1 LLTGAIVL
9 AVAAFFT
16 PLSFYSIIAIIG
28 FAFLTALVFSLAGL
42 LNGLWANSFDEVGTF
57 STFVL
62 VPLTYLGGVFYPTSG
77 LPGFWK
83 TVSMFNP
90 IVYMIEGFRYGFF
103 GTESQVVSIGFWMLS
118 ALSVVLC
125 LLTYKIFMDTDQDLK
140 KHWKVNRDV
149 KERGYSLDQVLEKI
163 KKREGD
169 YLRYIY
175 PQRNNADL
183 IVQFNESGLKLQF
196 NDKFDLSSI
205 TGKLHEKSVNY
216 SISFS
221 PITMNFPSAFNYDII
236 TLFIMDWYDKFTRNQ

>member
-1 LLTGAIVL
+1 M
-9 AVAAFFT
+9 
-16 PLSFYSIIAIIG
+16 IIG
-28 FAFLTALVFSLAGL
+28 ICGDSGSGKTTLAKAVEKCLGDVL
-42 LNGLWANSFDEVGTF
+42 LFECDRYHKWVRTSENWKNYTHLNPDANHISNMRDDIIRLKAGYKFWSSDYCHDSGTF
-57 STFVL
+57 TKEKL
-62 VPLTYLGGVFYPTSG
+62 VVPTD
-77 LPGFWK
+77 K
-83 TVSMFNP
+83 
-90 IVYMIEGFRYGFF
+90 I
-103 GTESQVVSIGFWMLS
+103 
-118 ALSVVLC
+118 VVLG
-125 LLTYKIFMDTDQDLK
+125 LHTLMNSVHQLFDLKIFMDTDQDLK

-216 SISFS
+216 AISFS